1 MRLLLL
7 PGCPTSRPRRLMP
20 AVVDA
25 RQRNLMAA
33 EFYGKEYVLFEGGL
47 LNNAEGEGVTGWAW
61 RFSAAVAARCWR
73 GMHGDG
79 QQPATQHV
87 NAA

>member
-47 LNNAEGEGVTGWAW
+47 LNNAEGEGVRGRAL
-61 RFSAAVAARCWR
+61 RRSAAAA
-73 GMHGDG
+73 
-79 QQPATQHV
+79 
-87 NAA
+87 AALLALHAWQRAAVPPPST